1 MIIPC
6 FSLELL
12 DIHAVEIDEKH
23 VVHQVGFLCLALIM
37 CVYQMTAYVL
47 YEKKVTWY
55 AAIQYPS
62 YLFFSLTEK
71 QLQTEIKG

>member
-47 YEKKVTWY
+47 YEKKSHLVCCY
-55 AAIQYPS
+55 SIS
-62 YLFFSLTEK
+62 IIFIFFTD
-71 QLQTEIKG
+71 